1 MKRILMVLGMSGAA
15 LFAAAAPVS
24 CNQQATNMLAM
35 LCPDCYAHYLAL
47 HPGAGN

>member
-1 MKRILMVLGMSGAA
+1 MRRILIVLGLSGAS

-24 CNQQATNMLAM
+24 CNQQATNVLSM

-47 HPGAGN
+47 HPKADN